1 MTFVNAPVRDFLW
14 TRQLD
19 CIRDPIVIGNS
30 LKLWTGYAHLRLL
43 VAEVGL
49 RSGKRTSDCGVTN
62 LMIPRKIADL
72 TFECF
77 ECHTHE

>member
-1 MTFVNAPVRDFLW
+1 VASFGLISSNAGTKPGYNDFCQCAGA
-14 TRQLD
+14 RFSLD
-19 CIRDPIVIGNS
+19 KVAG
-30 LKLWTGYAHLRLL
+30 L